1 MSNSNVGPD
10 LSRPP
15 PIYRP
20 VHGALDYGE
29 LERLGLHPWEV
40 LDFSVNANPYGPSP
54 RVREAIANVAIDRYP
69 DRECLELRRAIL
81 KYELASTNLPLNS
94 IVCGNGTT
102 ELIWAIARAYL
113 KPRRSP
119 PIYRGE
125 FLYRARAA
133 ILGPTFGEYRVA
145 SLAAGAS
152 VVEFQVQ
159 ADAYFQPDI
168 GAIAAWI
175 GREQPSLVWLCNPNN
190 PTGVWLDRQQM
201 LELAEAC
208 QRTGAMLVV
217 DEAYWRFVF
226 PSEEYSMVELVGATC
241 SWVGADEVTT
251 RHGPL
256 PVPQTGNPTTPS
268 LTGRFLEHGDNRDN
282 RDNGDKC
289 PQRRQVSLTETSV
302 VPSLHSADLVKVHNR
317 ALCQVIVLRSLT
329 KDFALAGLR
338 LGYAVAAP
346 DVAELLSTQLP
357 SWNVNGMA
365 QAAGVAALSD
375 RTHLTTTLDKLAVER
390 HAFFD
395 ALRHL
400 GLNVIPSRTHFC
412 LVEVGDAHQIRQ
424 QLLNRKILVRDCTSF
439 GLPRFIRVATRP
451 RSSGSVGARVDGRW
465 MGGPLW
471 SPVGGVV
478 PLDANGA
485 ELASALARFG
495 GDT

>member
-1 MSNSNVGPD
+1 MSNST
-10 LSRPP
+10 SRTE
-15 PIYRP
+15 RA

-81 KYELASTNLPLNS
+81 DYELASTNLPLNS

-113 KPRRSP
+113 KP
-119 PIYRGE
+119 G
-125 FLYRARAA
+125 LKAA
-133 ILGPTFGEYRVA
+133 IPGPTFGEYRVA

-152 VVEFQVQ
+152 VVEFQAQ

-190 PTGVWLDRQQM
+190 PTGIWLDRQQM

-226 PSEEYSMVELVGATC
+226 PSEEYSTVELVDATC

-256 PVPQTGNPTTPS
+256 PTH
-268 LTGRFLEHGDNRDN
+268 L
-282 RDNGDKC
+282 
-289 PQRRQVSLTETSV
+289 
-302 VPSLHSADLVKVHNR
+302 PSLHWADLVKVHNR
-317 ALCQVIVLRSLT
+317 ALCRVIVLRSLT

-346 DVAELLSTQLP
+346 DVAELLSAQLP

-375 RTHLTTTLDKLAVER
+375 RTHLTTTLDNLAVER
-390 HAFFD
+390 LAFFD

-412 LVEVGDAHQIRQ
+412 LIEVGDAHQIRQ

-451 RSSGSVGARVDGRW
+451 RSEWQSGPHGPQTASTRACPAQGGGKPRAEASSAPTVPPPRLVGAE
-465 MGGPLW
+465 LA
-471 SPVGGVV
+471 S
-478 PLDANGA
+478 A
-485 ELASALARFG
+485 LASALARFG
-495 GDT
+495 GDI